1 MAGVSTTYADQAGW
15 SLAYLVILLQNYKVG
30 IIILIGTGG
39 QGQNPVLTGQFHV
52 LVEYGLAFILL
63 KNSKYPHR
71 SKRSGYMENRHG
83 SHMEKNLHS
92 ISYRGIK
99 THYRLF

>member
-1 MAGVSTTYADQAGW
+1 M
-15 SLAYLVILLQNYKVG
+15 NYKAG

-63 KNSKYPHR
+63 KNSKYSSSEAKTVWIYGKPAWVT
-71 SKRSGYMENRHG
+71 YA
-83 SHMEKNLHS
+83 EKTSHS
-92 ISYRGIK
+92 ISS
-99 THYRLF
+99 